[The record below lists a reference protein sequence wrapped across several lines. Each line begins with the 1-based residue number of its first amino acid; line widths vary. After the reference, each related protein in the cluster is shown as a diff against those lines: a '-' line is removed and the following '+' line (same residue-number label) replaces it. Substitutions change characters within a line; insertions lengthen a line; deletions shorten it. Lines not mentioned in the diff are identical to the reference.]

1 MISCVN
7 RDEGAEG
14 MLILFQGDSITDGNR
29 YKDKSSEWD
38 LNHQIGHAYPYVI
51 AATLGAKYPEKGFR
65 FKNRGVSGNNVAQ
78 MYGRWKE
85 DALLIR
91 PDVLS
96 VLMGVNDQGESG
108 SDPARYE
115 RVYRLL
121 FEEARA
127 VNPAMALVVMEPFI
141 LPVGQWAEDWPA
153 RLEKMRR
160 YQAAAARV
168 ARDFG
173 AVFVPLQEKFLGLA
187 ERYGASYWIWDGVHP
202 TEAGHGVIAFEWM
215 ERTREI
221 LGLNREKQ

>member
-1 MISCVN
+1 
-7 RDEGAEG
+7 

-29 YKDKSSEWD
+29 YKDKASAWD

-51 AATLGAKYPEKGFR
+51 AATLGARYPDRRFE
-65 FKNRGVSGNNVAQ
+65 FKNRGVSGNNIAQ
-78 MYGRWKE
+78 LYGRWQE

-96 VLMGVNDQGESG
+96 VLVGVNDQGETG

-121 FEEARA
+121 LQEARG
-127 VNPAMALVVMEPFI
+127 VNPEMALVVMEPFI
-141 LPVGQWAEDWPA
+141 LPVGSWARDWPA

-168 ARDFG
+168 AREFG
-173 AVFVPLQEKFLGLA
+173 AVFVPLQERFLALA
-187 ERYGASYWIWDGVHP
+187 AQYGPEYWIWDGVHP

-215 ERTREI
+215 ERTEEI
-221 LGLNREKQ
+221 LGLNQAAQ